1 MPFCD
6 ELRDQGLQLP
16 GNRAPPPLFDFKP
29 QGALARPRFLE
40 CAAHAA
46 QRARRSRLAPPRAA
60 ELFEHPPSIRSKL
73 TPEWFKAQ
81 QR

>member
-1 MPFCD
+1 MPFFD

-16 GNRAPPPLFDFKP
+16 GNRSPPPLFDFKP
-29 QGALARPRFLE
+29 QGALVSPALE
-40 CAAHAA
+40 CVAA
-46 QRARRSRLAPPRAA
+46 RAHCLPSPAA

-73 TPEWFKAQ
+73 TPDWFKAQ